1 MKFINTLLLL
11 LVLFWTGSILIYSQ
25 PSDSLITIFMIGNST
40 MADKPYG
47 KGNPE
52 KGWGQVLPLYFKEGV
67 KIRNYAINGRST
79 KSYIEEGSWKKVLD
93 MLQPGNYLIIEFG
106 HNDAK
111 EDDPKRFCPPEDYK
125 TNLERFI
132 SGAREKGAIPILA
145 TPICRR
151 RFDKSG
157 KFYDVHGLYPDMCR
171 TAAMEMKAPLLDLH
185 KRSEELFIRYGEE
198 DSKRLFL
205 WINPN
210 EYETLP
216 DGKTDNTH
224 FSAYGAFRI
233 CDLAVDEIRNLIP
246 ELANR
251 LKD

>member
-1 MKFINTLLLL
+1 MKLIKTSLLLFA
-11 LVLFWTGSILIYSQ
+11 LFWASSIQIFSQ
-25 PSDSLITIFMIGNST
+25 PDVSLITIFMIGNST

-67 KIRNYAINGRST
+67 RIRNSAINGRST
-79 KSYIEEGSWKKVLD
+79 KSYIDEGNWEKVLNI
-93 MLQPGNYLIIEFG
+93 LQPGNYLIIEFG

-111 EDDPKRFCPPEDYK
+111 EDDPKRFCQPEDYK
-125 TNLERFI
+125 TNLERFVTE
-132 SGAREKGAIPILA
+132 AREKGAVPILA

-151 RFDKSG
+151 RFDKNK

-171 TAAMEMKAPLLDLH
+171 AVAMEMNVPLLDLH
-185 KRSEELFIRYGEE
+185 KHSEDLFIKYGEE
-198 DSKRLFL
+198 DSKKLFL

-233 CDLAVDEIRNLIP
+233 CDLAVDDIRKLIP